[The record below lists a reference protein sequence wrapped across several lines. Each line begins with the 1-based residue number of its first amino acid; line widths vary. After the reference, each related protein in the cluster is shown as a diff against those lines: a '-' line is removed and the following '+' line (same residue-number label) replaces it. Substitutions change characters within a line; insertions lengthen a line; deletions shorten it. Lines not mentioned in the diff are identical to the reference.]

1 MVADCVP
8 QSCEHDRF
16 RRIWKR
22 NSHSKNPP
30 EDRYYEGKAGF
41 AFMKHVTQT
50 LLICLIATAALVC
63 RGQRSGGSVDNAAIQ
78 TEVEFRSGNITLSGT
93 LVVPSNMV
101 AAVVFVHGNGRQTR
115 NVGLA
120 DALAH
125 LGVATL
131 TYDKRGVGKS
141 GGVYAGPEVGT
152 NNVDPRNL
160 SLLAQDASAAA
171 AKLVHEIR
179 SPRIP
184 VGFLGMSQAGWI
196 IPLAALRTPDVKF
209 MILWS
214 GPLVTTLEQLRFQFF
229 TDGKEDFWDHHSET
243 EVREHIRSD
252 PDRYKFVATDP
263 VDSLRK
269 LSIAGLW
276 VYGERDVFVPVG
288 MSIERLQ
295 ALAARGKPFEYRLLP
310 ASGHDLPF
318 PQALSASREWLNKIV
333 IEQAR

>member
-1 MVADCVP
+1 
-8 QSCEHDRF
+8 
-16 RRIWKR
+16 
-22 NSHSKNPP
+22 
-30 EDRYYEGKAGF
+30 
-41 AFMKHVTQT
+41 MKHVAQT
-50 LLICLIATAALVC
+50 LLFCLITVVPLVC
-63 RGQRSGGSVDNAAIQ
+63 RGQQSGGSVANAAATQ
-78 TEVEFRSGNITLSGT
+78 EEVEFRSGDVTLSGT

-120 DALAH
+120 DALADM
-125 LGVATL
+125 GVATL

-141 GGVYAGPEVGT
+141 GGAYAGPEVGT

-171 AKLVHEIR
+171 AKLMHEIR
-179 SPRIP
+179 SPKIP
-184 VGFLGMSQAGWI
+184 VGFLGISQAGWI

-229 TDGKEDFWDHHSET
+229 TDGKEDFWDHHTET
-243 EVREHIRSD
+243 EASEHIRSD

-263 VDSLRK
+263 VNSLRK
-269 LSIAGLW
+269 LSIPGLW
-276 VYGERDVFVPVG
+276 VYGGRDVFVPVR

-295 ALAARGKPFEYRLLP
+295 ALAALGKPFEYRLLP
-310 ASGHDLPF
+310 ASEHDLPF
-318 PQALSASREWLNKIV
+318 PQALSASREWLIKTV
-333 IEQAR
+333 IEHAR